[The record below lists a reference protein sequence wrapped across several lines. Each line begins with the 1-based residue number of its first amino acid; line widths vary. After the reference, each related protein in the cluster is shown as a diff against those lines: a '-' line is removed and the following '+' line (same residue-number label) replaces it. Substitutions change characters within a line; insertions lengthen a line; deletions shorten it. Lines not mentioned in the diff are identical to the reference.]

1 MVSGRIVYAVAVV
14 LAFVAAT
21 LMKRDYEQRHGSV
34 VGPHRRAMALSALF
48 GAALGSKLGMVLF
61 LPWSEWSSMF
71 FSLEAFGDGKTIVG
85 AIAGGFIAVEL
96 MKRALGITV
105 RTGDVYAIALPLGA
119 GIGRIGC
126 AFAGCCY
133 GRATTLPFAVHVAGA
148 DRHPSPLYESAMLLT
163 IAAVQYATQDAPL
176 PLGHRFRWTLVA
188 MACARFLAEFVRGD
202 RGLVFGPLSA
212 VQWLCAFIAIAFTAQ
227 MRIER
232 ATHTPCA
239 EARDPV

>member
-1 MVSGRIVYAVAVV
+1 MSGRIVYAVAVV

-21 LMKRDYEQRHGSV
+21 LMKRDYEGRHGSV

-48 GAALGSKLGMVLF
+48 GAALGSKVGMLLF
-61 LPWSEWSSMF
+61 LPWSEWSAMF

-96 MKRALGITV
+96 TKRVLGITV

-126 AFAGCCY
+126 FFAGCCF
-133 GRATTLPFAVHVAGA
+133 GAPTNLPFAVHVAGA
-148 DRHPSPLYESAMLLT
+148 DRHPAPLYESAMLLT
-163 IAAVQYATQDAPL
+163 IAAVQYATQDAL
-176 PLGHRFRWTLVA
+176 RPLGHRFRWTLVA

-212 VQWLCAFIAIAFTAQ
+212 VQWLCLFVATAFTAQ
-227 MRIER
+227 MLIEGAGQAP
-232 ATHTPCA
+232 AT
-239 EARDPV
+239 EARDPL